1 VADTGPGIGPSVRDR
16 IFAPGIST
24 KIGGWGVG
32 LSLTRR
38 IIEDLHGGKIIVRP
52 RRGGG
57 TVFEIDLPVVRQI
70 ATKDAAIT
78 ARAGVAAR

>member
-1 VADTGPGIGPSVRDR
+1 
-16 IFAPGIST
+16 
-24 KIGGWGVG
+24 VG